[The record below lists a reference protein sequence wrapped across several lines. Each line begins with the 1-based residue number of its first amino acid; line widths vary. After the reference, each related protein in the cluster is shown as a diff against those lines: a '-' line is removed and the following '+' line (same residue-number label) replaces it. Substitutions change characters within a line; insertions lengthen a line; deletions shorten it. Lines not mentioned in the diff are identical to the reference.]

1 MIVKKIKYTKNT
13 KPKEWQIGDLVD
25 YIRNPSVRN
34 RGEKIEHAGYRNFI
48 TDTHT
53 AQKLEMIA
61 LARETVR
68 SKMPVNH
75 WVFSWP
81 EGEQPT
87 RAQVDELVDIFLEKM
102 GLKDHQAI
110 YSLHC
115 DTRNYHVHIAVNRV
129 HPETLK
135 VVRTNNGFDIREAH
149 KIKAFI
155 EKKQGWSELANA
167 LYVYTEDGELA
178 ERKLLDSGVKPTPK
192 AQDFERATGEKS
204 AQRIAQERGHELIK
218 NAQSWTEL
226 HACLKQA
233 GLRFEKKGSGA
244 IIWVGQQAV
253 KASSVDRAFSMGK
266 LCKRLGDYVAGDYE
280 DVALSPGSEPLY
292 PALRPAWE
300 MYRSALKAEREAKKE
315 FEGNARDAVKRLK
328 EQQAKERREKLARL
342 AKYGVAFLNIGRHC
356 LKLEH
361 VQQLRELR
369 ASLRATL
376 PARSVKRFSDWLK
389 TQGRPFNPLYAVT
402 HEDTGRA
409 RHPPAPLSTEAAS
422 LPQAKL
428 FMEYAKAVN
437 AERYRVTAIKTG
449 TNGEKKVM
457 ILDKRNG
464 ESRGFTPEELL
475 RRMPEIVKLAR
486 RDENI
491 YYTPLS
497 EQKHHIL
504 IDDMSPEKVLQLQKD
519 GFKPAVFL
527 ESSPGNYQCIL
538 TFPKFQGDFDREIGN
553 RLAVILNNRYGDA
566 NLSGAVHPHRA
577 PGFENRKP
585 THERKDGTFPR
596 VRLSY
601 ASRAECQK
609 ALIEARKIEQA
620 FATAQ
625 QQSGR
630 QANLLPSIAAQ
641 GAASPQQAYF
651 KHWEDIKAHITIEDF
666 SRVDAMIALRLRSNG
681 HSQKEVEETLR
692 ACAPAIRE
700 RRAGRNWQ
708 RYAERTAAYAFGHA
722 GDRDMER
729 NVRYQEDWH
738 RVEKFT
744 ETKQK
749 RLQMR

>member
-13 KPKEWQIGDLVD
+13 KPKEWQIADLVD

-34 RGEKIEHAGYRNFI
+34 RGEKIEHAGGRNFI

-87 RAQVDELVDIFLEKM
+87 RTQVDKLVDIFLEKM

-110 YSLHC
+110 YGLHC

-149 KIKAFI
+149 KIKAYI

-167 LYVYTEDGELA
+167 PYVYTEDGELA
-178 ERKLLDSGVKPTPK
+178 ERKILGPSVKPTSK

-204 AQRIAQERGHELIK
+204 AQRIAQKRAHKLIK
-218 NAQSWTEL
+218 NAESWAEL
-226 HACLKQA
+226 HAALKQA

-244 IIWVGQQAV
+244 IIWVGEQAV
-253 KASSVDRAFSMGK
+253 KASSIDRAFSMGK
-266 LCKRLGDYVAGDYE
+266 LCKRLGEFVAGAYE
-280 DVALSPGSEPLY
+280 DGAPSPAPEPLY

-315 FEGNARDAVKRLK
+315 LEEKVRDEVNRLK
-328 EQQAKERREKLARL
+328 EQQAKERQEKLARI
-342 AKYGVAFLNIGRHC
+342 AKYGVPFLNIGRHC

-369 ASLRATL
+369 ASLRAEL
-376 PARSVKRFSDWLK
+376 PSRRIKRFSDWLK
-389 TQGRPFNPLYAVT
+389 THGRPFHPLHAVAY
-402 HEDTGRA
+402 EATGKG
-409 RHPPAPLSTEAAS
+409 RHTPVPLSTEAAS

-437 AERYRVTAIKTG
+437 AECYRVTAIKMG
-449 TNGEKKVM
+449 ANGEKKVM
-457 ILDKRNG
+457 ILDKLNG
-464 ESRGFTPEELL
+464 ESRGFTAEELL

-486 RDENI
+486 RGENI

-504 IDDMSPEKVLQLQKD
+504 IDDVGPKKVLQLQKD

-527 ESSPGNYQCIL
+527 ESSPGNCQCIL
-538 TFPKFQGDFDREIGN
+538 TFPKFQGVFDRDISN
-553 RLAVILNNRYGDA
+553 RLTVILNKRYGDPK
-566 NLSGAVHPHRA
+566 LSGAVHPHRA

-585 THERKDGTFPR
+585 KHKREDGTFPR
-596 VRLSY
+596 VSLSY
-601 ASRAECQK
+601 AVRQECQK

-620 FATAQ
+620 FTTAQ
-625 QQSGR
+625 QQRER
-630 QANLLPSIAAQ
+630 QANLLPSLAAQ
-641 GAASPQQAYF
+641 GTASLQQAYF
-651 KHWEDIKAHITIEDF
+651 KHWEDIREHITIEDF

-681 HSQKEVEETLR
+681 HTQPEVEETIR

-708 RYAERTAAYAFGHA
+708 RYAERTAAYAFGYA
-722 GDRDMER
+722 GDREMER
-729 NVRYQEDWH
+729 NTRYRELWR
-738 RVEKFT
+738 RVEG
-744 ETKQK
+744 EDGAEQK
-749 RLQMR
+749 TRMRF

>member
-34 RGEKIEHAGYRNFI
+34 RGEKIEHAGSRNFL
-48 TDTHT
+48 TDTHS

-102 GLKDHQAI
+102 GLKEHQAI
-110 YSLHC
+110 YGLHC

-129 HPETLK
+129 HPETLR
-135 VVRTNNGFDIREAH
+135 VVRTNNGFDIWEAH

-167 LYVYTEDGELA
+167 PFVYTEDGELA
-178 ERKLLDSGVKPTPK
+178 ERKLLDSSVKPTSR

-204 AQRIAQERGHELIK
+204 AQRIAQERGHDLIK
-218 NAQSWTEL
+218 NAQSWAEL
-226 HACLKQA
+226 HAGLKGA

-244 IIWVGQQAV
+244 IIWVGEQAV

-266 LCKRLGDYVAGDYE
+266 LCKRLGDFVGGDYE
-280 DVALSPGSEPLY
+280 DVAPSPAPEPLY

-300 MYRSALKAEREAKKE
+300 MYRGAVRAEREAKKE
-315 FEGNARDAVKRLK
+315 LEEKVRDEVNRLK
-328 EQQAKERREKLARL
+328 EHQAKERREKLARI
-342 AKYGVAFLNIGRHC
+342 AKYGVPFLNIGRHC

-361 VQQLRELR
+361 VEQLRRLR
-369 ASLRATL
+369 DRLKASLSHR
-376 PARSVKRFSDWLK
+376 RVKRFSDWLK
-389 TQGRPFNPLYAVT
+389 TQGLPFHHLHTVT
-402 HEDTGRA
+402 YEATDKT
-409 RHPPAPLSTEAAS
+409 RHTPAPISSEAAS

-428 FMEYAKAVN
+428 FLEYVKAVN
-437 AERYRVTAIKTG
+437 ADRYRVTAIKMG
-449 TNGEKKVM
+449 AKGEKKVM

-486 RDENI
+486 RGENI

-504 IDDMSPEKVLQLQKD
+504 LDDMSPEKVMQLQKD

-527 ESSPGNYQCIL
+527 ESSPNNYQCIL

-553 RLAVILNNRYGDA
+553 HLAMILNKRYGDPK
-566 NLSGAVHPHRA
+566 LSGAVHPHRA

-585 THERKDGTFPR
+585 KHQRKDGTFPR
-596 VRLSY
+596 VSLSY
-601 ASRAECQK
+601 AVRQECQK

-620 FATAQ
+620 FATAKHQ
-625 QQSGR
+625 REQ
-630 QANLLPSIAAQ
+630 QANRSTLLATQ
-641 GAASPQQAYF
+641 GAASLHLAYF
-651 KHWEDIKAHITIEDF
+651 KHWEDISAHINIKDF

-708 RYAERTAAYAFGHA
+708 RYAERTAAYAFGYA

-729 NVRYQEDWH
+729 HSRYRKLWGRIEGPKE
-738 RVEKFT
+738 V
-744 ETKQK
+744 QK
-749 RLQMR
+749 IRCEP